1 MSHPSSPSSL
11 DASICASCAKHILPA
26 RARCPYC
33 GGAMQPVHVDGNGKI
48 LSWTTV
54 HVTPEG
60 IPSPRTVALVGLE
73 CGAAVLCL
81 VDDACKLEMDLKC
94 EVVLREGLHRL
105 QGAI

>member
-1 MSHPSSPSSL
+1 MIAPSTPR
-11 DASICASCAKHILPA
+11 SIEVSRCSSCAKFIVPP
-26 RARCPYC
+26 RTRCPHC
-33 GGAMQPVHVDGNGKI
+33 GSPMQPVHVDGRGKI

-81 VDDACKLEMDLKC
+81 VEDARTLEMDMHV
-94 EVVLREGLHRL
+94 EVVFADGLHRL
-105 QGAI
+105 V